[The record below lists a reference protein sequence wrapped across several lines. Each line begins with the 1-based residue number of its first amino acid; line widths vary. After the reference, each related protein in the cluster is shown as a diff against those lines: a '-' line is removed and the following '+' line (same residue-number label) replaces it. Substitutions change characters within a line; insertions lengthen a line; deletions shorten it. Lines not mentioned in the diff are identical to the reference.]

1 MKSKAGIIHDICVKV
16 ENTLR
21 AKDSDYGNSVA
32 ETRKKFP
39 MATAIRLT
47 DKIHRLQNYYLAGEN
62 KMKVK
67 DETLKDTLLDI
78 AGYAILELAEM
89 EVDFQKIAEGT
100 NDVCN

>member
-1 MKSKAGIIHDICVKV
+1 MNNKAAIIHDVCVKV
-16 ENTLR
+16 ENTLK
-21 AKDSDYGNSVA
+21 AKDADYGNSVA

-47 DKIHRLQNYYLAGEN
+47 DKINRLQNYYLAGES
-62 KMKVK
+62 KMRVK

-89 EVDFQKIAEGT
+89 EVDKQ
-100 NDVCN
+100 